1 MRGRNKN
8 PHDSRRFNDWIEN
21 SAADLKAAKL
31 LIGEER
37 CLKLCAFHLQQC
49 IEKGLKAYV
58 LVNDG
63 RLLDGHNLTWLC
75 KQAMK
80 KDASFEQW
88 LDESVSLNKYY
99 IETRYPSDIKEEI
112 TRPLVER
119 LLNMTSDMF
128 KYICY
133 DIGYY
138 DEELC

>member
-21 SAADLKAAKL
+21 SSADLKAAKM
-31 LIGEER
+31 LILEDK

-58 LVNDG
+58 LVHDG

-80 KDASFEQW
+80 SDASFEQW
-88 LDESVSLNKYY
+88 LDESIILNRYY

-112 TRPLVER
+112 TRKSVER
-119 LLNMTSDMF
+119 LLTMTCDMF

-138 DEELC
+138 DEAMY